1 MSMMYDFHK
10 DFVMRTKDLLSG
22 DIQRK
27 SVEYDVTLQLNCLL
41 SMIILPL
48 ERKRNDDN
56 PVDIAFKKSC
66 IDFLRQNAT
75 ITLGEQK
82 PDEYLMMDIR
92 DAIAHLRIAVEPD
105 PYGEIQDIVLENRYN
120 KKYEFCCR
128 MSVKTLK
135 DFALHVTNEYLRL
148 YF

>member
-1 MSMMYDFHK
+1 MSMMYEFDK
-10 DFVMRTKDLLSG
+10 DFVMRTRELLLG

-41 SMIILPL
+41 SMVTLPL
-48 ERKRNDDN
+48 ERKRNENDT
-56 PVDIAFKKSC
+56 VDVAFKKSC

-75 ITLGEQK
+75 IELGAQK
-82 PDEYLMMDIR
+82 SDDYLMMDVR
-92 DAIAHLRIAVEPD
+92 DAIAHLHIQVEPD
-105 PYGEIQDIVLENRYN
+105 PRGEIQNVVLENIYN
-120 KKYEFCCR
+120 HKYEFRCR
-128 MSVKTLK
+128 MSVQTLK

>member
-1 MSMMYDFHK
+1 MSMMHDFDK
-10 DFVMRTKDLLSG
+10 DFVVRTKELLSG

-41 SMIILPL
+41 SMVVLPL
-48 ERKRNDDN
+48 ERKRNDNDT
-56 PVDIAFKKSC
+56 VDIAFKKSC

-75 ITLGEQK
+75 ITLGAQK
-82 PDEYLMMDIR
+82 TDDYLMMDIR
-92 DAIAHLRIAVEPD
+92 DAIAHLRIQVDPD
-105 PYGEIQDIVLENRYN
+105 PYGEIQDVIIENKYN
-120 KKYEFCCR
+120 KKYEFSCR